1 MKETTKKII
10 RGSITALLMLGCVV
24 FCTAETGGC
33 GGGGNSPEKAEECSG
48 GGGSPEKTEKS
59 YPTKR
64 GGGGK
69 PQPYDPENGHYR

>member
-24 FCTAETGGC
+24 FCTAGSGC
-33 GGGGNSPEKAEECSG
+33 GDSPKKTEGGD
-48 GGGSPEKTEKS
+48 SPEKTEKVIS

-64 GGGGK
+64 GGGGQ
-69 PQPYDPENGHYR
+69 PQPYDPKTGKYIKSK